1 MVCIFA
7 PSRFFCVC
15 FFFRAKA
22 DASAAKQKQDAGKK
36 RQRVDTVDPLDPTG
50 MHHDWVTSMV
60 ARL

>member
-1 MVCIFA
+1 MYICAFTIFLY
-7 PSRFFCVC
+7 

-50 MHHDWVTSMV
+50 RSIHS
-60 ARL
+60 